1 MASNRLPDPLDD
13 LFTLAED
20 MADGCHNHE
29 AAIGLKQ
36 NLEVDVRADLDA
48 AVLAQG
54 TFKTALSAK
63 TGLGTAVTVADSN
76 AKAFIGSARRVLVE
90 NYGERWSQSWAAT
103 GFPDLSTAV
112 PHTQAKRQ
120 ALLLSLKNFF
130 KANPSME
137 VNTPKV
143 IVTSALAGTLFT
155 ALSAAR
161 VAAAEGNTDAA
172 RKKILRDAAGQTLRD
187 RMMGLIAELGQLL
200 DATDPLWL
208 AFGLNEPGATN
219 LPDSVDGLVLVAG
232 PAGTVLAHWSNPSR
246 ATRFRVY
253 KQIDG
258 VDPIPINITTVTEAD
273 ATLTGQP
280 SGRLLKIFVIAA
292 NDAGQAAPSD
302 TVQICRAVSIA
313 VQA

>member
-13 LFTLAED
+13 LFTLGED

-29 AAIGLKQ
+29 EAIELKQ

-48 AVLAQG
+48 TILAQG
-54 TFKTALSAK
+54 VFKTASSAK
-63 TGLGTAVTVADSN
+63 TGFSTAVTVADSN
-76 AKAFIGSARRVLVE
+76 GKAFIGSARRVLVA
-90 NYGERWSQSWAAT
+90 NLGESWNQSWTAT

-112 PHTQAKRQ
+112 PATQSKRQ

-130 KANPSME
+130 ILNPDME
-137 VNTPKV
+137 VSTTK
-143 IVTSALAGTLFT
+143 ITVTAVLSGTLFT
-155 ALSAAR
+155 ALSTAR
-161 VAAAEGNTDAA
+161 VAAADGNADAA
-172 RKKILRDAAGQTLRD
+172 KKRILRDAAEETLRE
-187 RMMGLIAELGQLL
+187 RMMGLINELGQLL

-232 PAGTVLAHWSNPSR
+232 PAGTVLIHWSNPSR

-258 VDPIPINITTVTEAD
+258 VDPIPVNITTVTECD

-280 SGRLLKIFVIAA
+280 SGKLLKIYVVAA

-302 TVQICRAVSIA
+302 TVQIV
-313 VQA
+313 VP